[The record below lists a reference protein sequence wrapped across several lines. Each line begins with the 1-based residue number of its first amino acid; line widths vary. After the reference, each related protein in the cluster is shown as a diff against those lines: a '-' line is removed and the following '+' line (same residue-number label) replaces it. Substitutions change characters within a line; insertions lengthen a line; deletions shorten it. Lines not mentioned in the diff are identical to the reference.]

1 MHKQQPVAFAG
12 GRQLHQERTSARLIA
27 TSVCCRRFLL
37 AEDLPLGYRE
47 QVVEFILRN
56 TQGAAAP
63 VPANVDPFTGS
74 GAYMPGAGGGSS
86 SGGWGASAG
95 GSADPFT
102 GV

>member
-1 MHKQQPVAFAG
+1 MPGPGSHSWHWVEAKAYKALNG
-12 GRQLHQERTSARLIA
+12 
-27 TSVCCRRFLL
+27 CCRRFLL

-74 GAYMPGAGGGSS
+74 GAYMPGAGGPSS
-86 SGGWGASAG
+86 SGGWGTGAG